1 MSKRTDPRAVLIVE
15 DEVFIRIVA
24 ADILLDSGVPIYE
37 AGCASEALE
46 LIVAHP
52 DIALLFTDIN
62 MPGDMDG
69 LALAT
74 RVFALWPHIGLIV
87 TSGGQLL
94 RDRDVPDSGVFLP
107 KPYRAADLANLVRE
121 KMLACPS
128 S

>member
-1 MSKRTDPRAVLIVE
+1 MCKRSKNRAVLIVE

-24 ADILLDSGVPIYE
+24 ADILSDCGLPIYE
-37 AGCASEALE
+37 AGCASEALK
-46 LIVAHP
+46 LIAAHP
-52 DIALLFTDIN
+52 EIALLFTDIN

-74 RVFALWPHIGLIV
+74 RVSALWPHIGLIV

-121 KMLACPS
+121 KLPA
-128 S
+128 